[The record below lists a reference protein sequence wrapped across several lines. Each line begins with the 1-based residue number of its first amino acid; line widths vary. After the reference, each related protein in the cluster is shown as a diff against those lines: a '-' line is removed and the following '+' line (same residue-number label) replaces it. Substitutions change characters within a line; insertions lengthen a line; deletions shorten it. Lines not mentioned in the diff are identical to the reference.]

1 MADKVT
7 LALEHF
13 AGSPLGVRVR
23 IALAEKG
30 VKYEYCDE
38 NSRVDSASLLEMNP
52 VYKKRPLLIHNG
64 KAVCESL
71 IIVQYVDEAW
81 KGKAPLLPSDPYQRA
96 QSRIWADFID
106 KKVRTYAWELDSAR
120 YMRLLGRYGQRKEK
134 NWSEQKRNLSSA
146 SSCWKESSETSLITA
161 ERSLDEPSLQED
173 SSSRPQ
179 RKTNQFV
186 NPLLFFSTLM
196 MCGGTRLLNLLPS
209 DPHERARSMF
219 LADFIDKKVN
229 DLPRKIWTTKG
240 EEVLEAAK
248 KGFFECLE

>member
-106 KKVRTYAWELDSAR
+106 KKVY
-120 YMRLLGRYGQRKEK
+120 
-134 NWSEQKRNLSSA
+134 
-146 SSCWKESSETSLITA
+146 ETTW
-161 ERSLDEPSLQED
+161 
-173 SSSRPQ
+173 
-179 RKTNQFV
+179 
-186 NPLLFFSTLM
+186 
-196 MCGGTRLLNLLPS
+196 
-209 DPHERARSMF
+209 
-219 LADFIDKKVN
+219 
-229 DLPRKIWTTKG
+229 KIWTTKG
-240 EEVLEAAK
+240 EELERAKKEFIECLQLLEGELGDKSYYGGEKLGYVDGAFVPFYCWFYAYEKCGNFSIEKECPRIIAWAKRCMQKESVSKSLEDPKKVYEYVLERRK
-248 KGFFECLE
+248 TLRVD